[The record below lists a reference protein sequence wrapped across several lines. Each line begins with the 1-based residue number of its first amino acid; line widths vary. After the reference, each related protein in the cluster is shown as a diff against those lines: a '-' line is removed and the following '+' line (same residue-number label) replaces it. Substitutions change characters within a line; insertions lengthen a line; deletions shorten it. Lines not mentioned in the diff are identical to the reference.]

1 MFKNN
6 NEPPESRV
14 NLITKESYFE
24 GVMNLNSNLRIDGYF
39 KGTINSSSIIVVGEL
54 GTLDGNINCDE
65 ISVYGKLKGTVLTS
79 LIKINK
85 DSSVD
90 ANISYEN
97 ISIQEGSD
105 VKGLLN
111 VITNKTKPVDV
122 ST

>member
-6 NEPPESRV
+6 NEPPESRI

-24 GVMNLNSNLRIDGYF
+24 GVMNLSSNLRIDGHF
-39 KGTINSSSIIVVGEL
+39 KGTINSTSIIVVGEL

-105 VKGLLN
+105 GKGLLN